1 MPGVVSVFPN
11 LKRRL
16 HTTHS
21 WDFMGLVGEET
32 MEIPGFSTKNQVN
45 VIVGFIDTGQLS
57 LSLLLSLS
65 FTLGILSFTPIISV
79 SVHKLKPSFLYYFCT
94 NQRKRQLELV
104 PSYHSAPYPSFHL
117 LGSCSSSSSICLYD

>member
-65 FTLGILSFTPIISV
+65 FRLGILSFTPIISV
-79 SVHKLKPSFLYYFCT
+79 FVHKQTKTVLPLLLLFCT

-104 PSYHSAPYPSFHL
+104 PS
-117 LGSCSSSSSICLYD
+117 